1 MSDLKAEFE
10 ATLDQVKNAP
20 SDGAFKPSNE
30 MKLQMY
36 AWFNQASKGD
46 VSGKRP
52 GMLDMIGRAK
62 YDAWAKVKGMSA
74 DDAMQAYIDKVKEI
88 DKQFG

>member
-10 ATLDQVKNAP
+10 ATLDKVKNAP
-20 SDGAFKPSNE
+20 ADGPFKPSNE
-30 MKLQMY
+30 MKLKMY
-36 AWFNQASKGD
+36 AWFSQATKGD

-52 GMLDMIGRAK
+52 GMLDVIGRAK

-74 DDAMQAYIDKVKEI
+74 DEAMQSYISEVKAI
-88 DKQFG
+88 DEQYG